1 MKANLIELMI
11 NLDISNITNEQLE
24 SLNQIENID
33 VKQVKMQSM
42 DAA

>member
-11 NLDISNITNEQLE
+11 NLDINNITNEQLE